1 MSQPEG
7 GSEGAEAERDA
18 HFRPAWFRFTPFLG
32 RPPALTRRQWRL
44 LGLVSLVSL
53 FEQYDVYLFALN
65 LAHIQRELG
74 IDEGQLGLLGGVV
87 RAGAL
92 GAVLVALAADRLGR
106 RRLLLATVIAYT
118 ALTGATAFAPDATWF
133 VVCQTLARV
142 FSAAESLLAVVVIAE
157 EFDPEHRGWGIGAL
171 GAVTACGAGLAAVL
185 FGFVD
190 LMPWGWRTL
199 YGIGLV
205 PLLVLA
211 WWRRSMPET
220 ERFLALE
227 RERGDALRSA
237 PALRPIATLVR
248 SYPGRLFALGGAV
261 LLLGLAISPA
271 LFFAP
276 KYLQDV
282 HGWSPGGVA
291 ALNFGGGFFA
301 VIGNPLAG
309 WLSDRYGRRPIT
321 SLFLILTSLGAM
333 GLYAGSG
340 PAVGALWVLLVFG
353 NMGAEVTLA
362 AYGAEMFPTSQRS
375 TASGVRAFAT
385 TLGIVAGLA
394 AVSALFALLGSN
406 WTAILLLAAGAL
418 AAALLVWVAF
428 PETAGRSLEEIA
440 PEPERGD

>member
-1 MSQPEG
+1 
-7 GSEGAEAERDA
+7 
-18 HFRPAWFRFTPFLG
+18 
-32 RPPALTRRQWRL
+32 
-44 LGLVSLVSL
+44 
-53 FEQYDVYLFALN
+53 
-65 LAHIQRELG
+65 
-74 IDEGQLGLLGGVV
+74 
-87 RAGAL
+87 
-92 GAVLVALAADRLGR
+92 
-106 RRLLLATVIAYT
+106 
-118 ALTGATAFAPDATWF
+118 
-133 VVCQTLARV
+133 
-142 FSAAESLLAVVVIAE
+142 
-157 EFDPEHRGWGIGAL
+157 
-171 GAVTACGAGLAAVL
+171 VL

-199 YGIGLV
+199 YAIGLV

-227 RERGDALRSA
+227 REQGEALRSA

-261 LLLGLAISPA
+261 LLLGLATSPA

-282 HGWSPGGVA
+282 HGWTPGWIA

-321 SLFLILTSLGAM
+321 GVFLILAALGAM

-353 NMGAEVTLA
+353 NMGSEVTLA

-394 AVSALFALLGSN
+394 AVSVLFAWLGSN
-406 WTAILLLAAGAL
+406 WTAILVLAAGAL
-418 AAALLVWVAF
+418 AAALVVWVAF

-440 PEPERGD
+440 PEPERGA